1 MAKKR
6 KIHDPMKTVSYTVMC
21 GAVIKKRTRKEKR
34 TKRMLDLNAKYCVL
48 SDKMV
53 TEWNQI
59 KNDFP
64 SRKDGEP
71 ISPEEEKFNKEF
83 HQIFQKYKTQLN
95 SLNAESSAIFLIK
108 NNIARRG
115 KPLHADTAIKKLEK
129 MQKHGSIKAAL
140 LKQEIE
146 NSKFQEDLSF
156 PAQAEH
162 NLHYYLYINYGVT
175 LLNASTY
182 KYCQS
187 KITTYKSFGKYGEPE
202 LSHWQNFAKKF
213 HAAIINAA
221 NLKEK
226 QNGTER

>member
-1 MAKKR
+1 MVKKR
-6 KIHDPMKTVSYTVMC
+6 KIHDPMKTVTDTVMC

-34 TKRMLDLNAKYCVL
+34 TKRLLDLNAKYCQL
-48 SDKMV
+48 SDTMIA
-53 TEWNQI
+53 EWNQI

-71 ISPEEEKFNKEF
+71 ISPEEEKFNEEF
-83 HQIFQKYKTQLN
+83 HQIFNKYKKKLN
-95 SLNAESSAIFLIK
+95 ELNAESSAIFLIK

-129 MQKHGSIKAAL
+129 MQKRGSIKAAV

-156 PAQAEH
+156 PSQVEH
-162 NLHYYLYINYGVT
+162 NLHYYLYMKYGVT

-182 KYCQS
+182 QYCQS

-213 HAAIINAA
+213 HAAVINAA
-221 NLKEK
+221 NTKEK
-226 QNGTER
+226 

>member
-1 MAKKR
+1 MVKKR

-34 TKRMLDLNAKYCVL
+34 TKRLLDLNAKYCQL
-48 SDKMV
+48 SDKMIA
-53 TEWNQI
+53 EWNQI

-83 HQIFQKYKTQLN
+83 HQIFNKYKKKLN
-95 SLNAESSAIFLIK
+95 ELSAESDAIFLIE

-115 KPLHADTAIKKLEK
+115 KPLHADTAIKKLER
-129 MQKHGSIKAAL
+129 MQKRGSIKATL

-156 PAQAEH
+156 PSQVEH
-162 NLHYYLYINYGVT
+162 NLHYYLYMKYGVT

-182 KYCQS
+182 QYCQS

-213 HAAIINAA
+213 HAAVINAA
-221 NLKEK
+221 NTKEK
-226 QNGTER
+226 

>member
-6 KIHDPMKTVSYTVMC
+6 KIHDPIKTVSDTVMC

-34 TKRMLDLNAKYCVL
+34 TQRLLDLNAKYCQL
-48 SDKMV
+48 SDKMIA
-53 TEWNQI
+53 EWNQI
-59 KNDFP
+59 KHDFP

-71 ISPEEEKFNKEF
+71 ISPEEEKFNEEF
-83 HQIFQKYKTQLN
+83 HQIFNKYKKKLN
-95 SLNAESSAIFLIK
+95 ELNAESDAIFLIE

-115 KPLHADTAIKKLEK
+115 KHLHADSAIKKLEK
-129 MQKHGSIKAAL
+129 MQKNGSIKAITL
-140 LKQEIE
+140 QHEIE
-146 NSKFQEDLSF
+146 HSEFPKNLSF
-156 PAQAEH
+156 PSQAEH
-162 NLHYYLYINYGVT
+162 NLHYYLYMNYGVT

-187 KITTYKSFGKYGEPE
+187 QVNAYKSFGKYGEPK

-213 HAAIINAA
+213 HAAVINAA

-226 QNGTER
+226 